1 MSTVGYTAD
10 IHKVADTDKRMAL
23 FLGMAFLFVWVV
35 ALNIAIQDMT
45 PRWFQREYDWLS
57 ASEIPSIFLSMAF
70 ASLIAAAGLW
80 LFSGNG
86 NRLYHIDGAGIT
98 VDGLFGSTPLT
109 WTDFASLDRQV
120 STINLYLTDAAK
132 AKCALTKV
140 VFDVSKIDCTGSQ
153 LEALIV
159 YYRPDLYRT
168 LANGPSAPVP
178 AATAS
183 TPAKARTIAMSSR
196 SN

>member
-10 IHKVADTDKRMAL
+10 IRKVADTDKRMAL

-35 ALNIAIQDMT
+35 AINIGIQDTT
-45 PRWFQREYDWLS
+45 PRWFQRQFDWLS
-57 ASEIPSIFLSMAF
+57 AAEIPPIFLSMAF
-70 ASLIAAAGLW
+70 ASLVAAAGLW

-86 NRLYHIDGAGIT
+86 NKLYRIDGAGIT
-98 VDGLFGSTPLT
+98 VNGLFGAKPLA
-109 WTDFASLDRQV
+109 WADFASLDREV
-120 STINLYLTDAAK
+120 STINLYLTEAAK
-132 AKCALTKV
+132 AKYALKKV

-159 YYRPDLYRT
+159 YYRPDLYGT
-168 LANGPSAPVP
+168 LANGPASAAAP
-178 AATAS
+178 AVSS

>member
-35 ALNIAIQDMT
+35 ALNIGIQDMT
-45 PRWFQREYDWLS
+45 PRWFQREFDWLS
-57 ASEIPSIFLSMAF
+57 AEEIPSIFLSMAF

-86 NRLYHIDGAGIT
+86 SRLYHIDGAGIT
-98 VDGLFGSTPLT
+98 VYGLFSSTPLA
-109 WTDFASLDRQV
+109 WTDFASLDREV

-132 AKCALTKV
+132 SKSALKKV

-159 YYRPDLYRT
+159 YYRPDLYGT
-168 LANGPSAPVP
+168 LANGPSASVVTT
-178 AATAS
+178 ATS

-196 SN
+196 SK